1 MVFCERNVAQPR
13 ENEEFG
19 NSHASKAPA
28 RSTFLSL
35 LLNPQ
40 LKQHVSEHHHLG
52 VILGE
57 RSCWSFVPPVL
68 SSLLPAKLR
77 RDPEPTGMISVLL
90 LLSLTYYR

>member
-13 ENEEFG
+13 ENEEYG

-57 RSCWSFVPPVL
+57 RSCWSFVSPSAL
-68 SSLLPAKLR
+68 ELIASQA
-77 RDPEPTGMISVLL
+77 EA
-90 LLSLTYYR
+90 